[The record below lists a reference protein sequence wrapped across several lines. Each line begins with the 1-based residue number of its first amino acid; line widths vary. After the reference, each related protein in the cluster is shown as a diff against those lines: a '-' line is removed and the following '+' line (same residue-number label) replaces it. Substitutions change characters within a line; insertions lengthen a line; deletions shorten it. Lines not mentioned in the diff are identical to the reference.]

1 MLHDIHVS
9 ANTGR
14 AKVYVYAKHIHSDNS
29 WDLVY
34 ITVLI

>member
-1 MLHDIHVS
+1 MSHDIHVS

-29 WDLVY
+29 WDLVD
-34 ITVLI
+34 ITVLT